1 MTTMRTTKT
10 VALPQRFR
18 RQSDGTECDIQT
30 QLLFA
35 LLSFQTCIGSS
46 AFPRMGWSGLSGV
59 NTEFA
64 VWNRVGKVRARSGV
78 IRFSGKSRFGVAQK
92 R

>member
-1 MTTMRTTKT
+1 M

-18 RQSDGTECDIQT
+18 QQSNGTKCDVQT
-30 QLLFA
+30 QLLFSF
-35 LLSFQTCIGSS
+35 LSFQTCIGSS
-46 AFPRMGWSGLSGV
+46 AFPRMGWSGLSGL

-64 VWNRVGKVRARSGV
+64 GWDRVVKVRARSGV
-78 IRFSGKSRFGVAQK
+78 IRFLGKSRYGAAQK